1 MDLVK
6 DAPEVPLDDIQL
18 DFEVAAIE
26 ALPVQPDGGGGDSG
40 RAPPPTLQGMR
51 NQSSHYVWD
60 DEDWRVLATGGEI
73 LDDDRLRAEPEPYV
87 LLEG

>member
-1 MDLVK
+1 M
-6 DAPEVPLDDIQL
+6 PEVALEDIQL
-18 DFEVAAIE
+18 AADLNVSPIEVH
-26 ALPVQPDGGGGDSG
+26 PVQPDGGGGDSG

-51 NQSSHYVWD
+51 NQSSHN
-60 DEDWRVLATGGEI
+60 WRVLATGGEI

>member
-1 MDLVK
+1 M
-6 DAPEVPLDDIQL
+6 PEVALEDIQL
-18 DFEVAAIE
+18 AADLNVSPIEVH
-26 ALPVQPDGGGGDSG
+26 PVQPDGGGGDSG
-40 RAPPPTLQGMR
+40 RAQPPTLQGMR
-51 NQSSHYVWD
+51 NQSSHDVWD